1 MRGFFYIHMAGN
13 DMLAGVPDAIIT
25 FKRPLI
31 LRVEDVLAASGRGFV
46 TG

>member
-13 DMLAGVPDAIIT
+13 DMLAGVPDVIIT
-25 FKRPLI
+25 FETSSYLK
-31 LRVEDVLAASGRGFV
+31 VEDVLAASGRGFV